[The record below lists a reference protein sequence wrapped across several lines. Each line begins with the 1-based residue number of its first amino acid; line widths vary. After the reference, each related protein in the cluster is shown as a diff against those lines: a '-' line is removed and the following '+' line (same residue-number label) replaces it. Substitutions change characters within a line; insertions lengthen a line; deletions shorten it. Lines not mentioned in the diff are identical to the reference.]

1 MFYLLQTNPH
11 YFAKLIFEMSPSRT
25 NQFMENVILTVLNY
39 AQNHR
44 EQYLLVRLFETALE
58 EEIQS
63 VVVAYW
69 CLLALHFFISPL
81 FRAKVFKLN
90 DIITGNPT
98 VIKMVIHYTR

>member
-1 MFYLLQTNPH
+1 MVCSKHVLATPIPLPPQAYQHLFYLLQTNPH

-58 EEIQS
+58 EEIQ
-63 VVVAYW
+63 
-69 CLLALHFFISPL
+69 
-81 FRAKVFKLN
+81 
-90 DIITGNPT
+90 
-98 VIKMVIHYTR
+98 